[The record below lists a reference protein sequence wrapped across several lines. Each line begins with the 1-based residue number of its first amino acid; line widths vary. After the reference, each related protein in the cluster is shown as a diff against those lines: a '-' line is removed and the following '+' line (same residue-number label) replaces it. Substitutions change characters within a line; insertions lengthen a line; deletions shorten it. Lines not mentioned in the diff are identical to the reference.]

1 MSDENTRKKLCE
13 SGWVPVRVY
22 ISSDAKKKIIAYQE
36 KNKLVN
42 LDLAIN
48 KFIMNGGK

>member
-1 MSDENTRKKLCE
+1 MSDGNTRKKLCE

-22 ISSDAKKKIIAYQE
+22 ISSNAKKKIIAYQQD
-36 KNKLVN
+36 NKLEN
-42 LDLAIN
+42 LDLAID